1 MPTPGVSGEAGMVGK
16 QALEGVRLD
25 RGAKQVHGQ
34 RREGNPHS
42 QRGRRNRK
50 RTRLGRG
57 RGIWISEGAGAPNHH
72 HAYSLSTSYV
82 THTVLGAVQQ
92 GSMEAGETSLAIGAD
107 SGEVATQPRQG
118 KLRPAEAGQGS
129 PGMGSGGSRQLASDR
144 SDQLPGQRSR
154 KDKQGAQDTSNFS
167 LSFC

>member
-57 RGIWISEGAGAPNHH
+57 RGIWISEGAGAPIHRCIFLKH
-72 HAYSLSTSYV
+72 FLRD
-82 THTVLGAVQQ
+82 THCA
-92 GSMEAGETSLAIGAD
+92 
-107 SGEVATQPRQG
+107 RC
-118 KLRPAEAGQGS
+118 RPAAQHGAWRNQ
-129 PGMGSGGSRQLASDR
+129 SGYR
-144 SDQLPGQRSR
+144 
-154 KDKQGAQDTSNFS
+154 
-167 LSFC
+167 C